1 MAAPLKCQHN
11 MNALTLDSK
20 DPAVMEAIKDCAV
33 GDEKDLLLKVKVTE
47 VGPTVSMDVLSA
59 KYAEPEEIEEES
71 DVDGVEPGMD
81 DAEERDTEMPKK
93 KMKKGN
99 PALAILIAPGG
110 KR

>member
-1 MAAPLKCQHN
+1 
-11 MNALTLDSK
+11 MNKLTLDPK

-33 GDEKDLLLKVKVTE
+33 GDEKDLMLKVKVTS
-47 VGPTVSMDVLSA
+47 VGPAVSMDVLSA
-59 KYAEPEEIEEES
+59 KYAEPEVEEDEMESEVEGVEEGVEAEEE
-71 DVDGVEPGMD
+71 
-81 DAEERDTEMPKK
+81 MPMKK

>member
-1 MAAPLKCQHN
+1 
-11 MNALTLDSK
+11 MNALTLDPK

-59 KYAEPEEIEEES
+59 KYAEAEVEEEEVVE
-71 DVDGVEPGMD
+71 DDGEVVEEGVE
-81 DAEERDTEMPKK
+81 AEAPMPVKK
-93 KMKKGN
+93 KKGN

>member
-1 MAAPLKCQHN
+1 
-11 MNALTLDSK
+11 MNKLTLDPK
-20 DPAVMEAIKDCAV
+20 DPAVIEAIKDCAV
-33 GDEKDLLLKVKVTE
+33 GDEKELLVKVKVTE
-47 VGPTVSMDVLSA
+47 VGPMVKFDVMSA
-59 KYAEPEEIEEES
+59 KYAEPELEEEES

-81 DAEERDTEMPKK
+81 EAEERDMEVPAKK

>member
-1 MAAPLKCQHN
+1 
-11 MNALTLDSK
+11 MNSLTLDPK

-33 GDEKDLLLKVKVTE
+33 GDEKDLLVKVKVTA
-47 VGPTVSMDVLSA
+47 VGSTVNMDVLSA
-59 KYAEPEEIEEES
+59 SYAEGEVGEEEVVE
-71 DVDGVEPGMD
+71 DGGEVVEGGVE
-81 DAEERDTEMPKK
+81 AEAPMPMKK

>member
-1 MAAPLKCQHN
+1 
-11 MNALTLDSK
+11 MNKLTLDPK

-33 GDEKDLLLKVKVTE
+33 GDEKDLMLKVKVTE
-47 VGPTVSMDVLSA
+47 VGPMVGMDVVSA
-59 KYAEPEEIEEES
+59 KYAEPELEEEGEEGEME
-71 DVDGVEPGMD
+71 GVEAGME
-81 DAEERDTEMPKK
+81 AEKEMPK

>member
-1 MAAPLKCQHN
+1 
-11 MNALTLDSK
+11 MNKMTLNSK

-33 GDEKDLLLKVKVTE
+33 GDEKDLIVRVKATE
-47 VGPTVSMDVLSA
+47 VGPMVNFDVMSA
-59 KYAEPEEIEEES
+59 KYAEPELEEEGEEGEME
-71 DVDGVEPGMD
+71 GVEAGM
-81 DAEERDTEMPKK
+81 ETEKEMPK